1 MANIRGYS
9 RVETM
14 AEDSFED
21 LLSAAFTA
29 ESTGIFFG
37 TTLPA
42 VGRAYDASGAMSLPH
57 CAVYCESV
65 KPATPDSREELYE
78 CQIEIIL
85 RTSIREDSD
94 KNDINNFSA
103 FIRYILA
110 HNSLASELNATSPN
124 PDNYYILRSTD
135 SSTESLEFKRMRI
148 DSENESSMLKVTGR
162 YYEITHRTKCLIGVA

>member
-9 RVETM
+9 KVETM

-29 ESTGIFFG
+29 EGTGIFFDL
-37 TTLPA
+37 TLPV

-94 KNDINNFSA
+94 KNDINLFSA

-110 HNSLASELNATSPN
+110 HDSLASELNATSPN
-124 PDNYYILRSTD
+124 PDNNYILRRAS
-135 SSTESLEFKRMRI
+135 SSTADLEFKRMRI
-148 DSENESSMLKVTGR
+148 DSANESSILKVSGR
-162 YYEITHRTKCLIGVA
+162 YYEIAHRTKCLIGVA